1 MVCYYLTLEITGESL
16 HKMYGLISHRFRPGM
31 VCTHFSAT
39 VLYRHRER
47 GCGGGGV
54 ISWGL
59 HCDKTRQ
66 FPDNPINADDK
77 YTFKKIYILKK
88 SLLLL

>member
-1 MVCYYLTLEITGESL
+1 MCYYLTLEITGESL

-47 GCGGGGV
+47 GGGGALSAGV
-54 ISWGL
+54 FTV
-59 HCDKTRQ
+59 TRQ
-66 FPDNPINADDK
+66 DNSLIILLMQMIN
-77 YTFKKIYILKK
+77 IHLKK
-88 SLLLL
+88 YIY